1 MHKSP
6 MQPPRPFM
14 QAFSGK
20 AQRADV
26 WLGEAA
32 LALVRAADY
41 DIPAMR
47 RAAARAQQ
55 QLGDL
60 ERRRADC
67 TRSAAAA
74 ARAYQQARPPR
85 LLALLGLSQHDRGRA
100 RMTAGAP
107 ASSSGHSDVHG
118 LASAAAPARAYQQA
132 RPSCL
137 QPCWAYL
144 WVTAWSGSRLA

>member
-1 MHKSP
+1 
-6 MQPPRPFM
+6 M
-14 QAFSGK
+14 QAFMGK
-20 AQRADV
+20 VFHADV

-67 TRSAAAA
+67 MRSAAAA
-74 ARAYQQARPPR
+74 ARAYQQARP
-85 LLALLGLSQHDRGRA
+85 LGLPDLPGTCGGPQRGLVIIRA
-100 RMTAGAP
+100 WG
-107 ASSSGHSDVHG
+107 
-118 LASAAAPARAYQQA
+118 
-132 RPSCL
+132 SCG
-137 QPCWAYL
+137 Q
-144 WVTAWSGSRLA
+144 

>member
-1 MHKSP
+1 MWH
-6 MQPPRPFM
+6 
-14 QAFSGK
+14 
-20 AQRADV
+20 ADV

-67 TRSAAAA
+67 LRSAAAA
-74 ARAYQQARPPR
+74 ARAYQQARR
-85 LLALLGLSQHDRGRA
+85 SGCSLARHTRGLQ
-100 RMTAGAP
+100 
-107 ASSSGHSDVHG
+107 HG
-118 LASAAAPARAYQQA
+118 LVVILPEALGEDA
-132 RPSCL
+132 
-137 QPCWAYL
+137 
-144 WVTAWSGSRLA
+144 

>member
-1 MHKSP
+1 
-6 MQPPRPFM
+6 MQTHREIVWH
-14 QAFSGK
+14 
-20 AQRADV
+20 ADV

-67 TRSAAAA
+67 MRSAAAA
-74 ARAYQQARPPR
+74 ARAYQQARPLR
-85 LLALLGLSQHDRGRA
+85 LPALLGTFGGLSMYSSLPEALVGDETQEQSRHAGPCASQLVKFAKTDSLVARASQGR
-100 RMTAGAP
+100 RPGCWFR
-107 ASSSGHSDVHG
+107 SSPCLLVPWS
-118 LASAAAPARAYQQA
+118 LAS
-132 RPSCL
+132 
-137 QPCWAYL
+137 
-144 WVTAWSGSRLA
+144 